1 MKKRVL
7 SHLHPNC
14 FYSLDVSASFIKDVS
29 EITEY
34 YTNEE
39 RIAPYNG
46 LIIGLP
52 VVYSYANDSYF
63 VYPTYKNNYSGINEG
78 YNFKVTPGVQVGFF
92 EVTTKGDET
101 SEWFDMCEHLTL
113 FEPDGVEVG
122 DDFEG
127 MVELVPEGD
136 EKGGGQGDE
145 EEDKEG
151 NQGDEKGD
159 ERSSEKVEKIEK
171 QENGEARQTEKKE
184 GNREGVNQGD
194 EEEDMQ
200 SGEKEEKIGLAGR
213 AKVRKEGKKKR
224 EILQYVKR
232 STQWFTKYLDEYLNI
247 QDDGFQIDFRGKTM
261 GADSMFAALA
271 FCLDKISTT
280 DVRHAFISDT
290 LTPFKE
296 KYETANNLLRS
307 VNKEMREMNEKAKE
321 LHASKEDETSMEYY
335 NYVKK
340 GKEVKERYHLL
351 KKYRDVYRSRVSK
364 YSFMKGVRSVPQ
376 LYRKIVDGD
385 THGVEEMFFALEK
398 KVNVRVILLDKDAYL
413 NKDFTNVVRLS
424 HRPKKRGLEEAPLL
438 YVMIE
443 MSRDG
448 TLFDA
453 VSYDGMLQFD
463 DDELPDYILNEVQ
476 LYGARMGEETI
487 TQEEPREEIENQR
500 LMMTTEMKNE
510 SMLCLMVGI
519 HAPNV
524 LPGTWQR
531 EYIDVATMNHK
542 LWKLHWRRILS
553 NDYEFSFVVK
563 DVVPPIVT
571 NVIRN
576 EVGGDK
582 VREYEEKVIKNDGR
596 FMSVTHYLLSRIYP
610 DLTKKVGGKS
620 VSIFA
625 LESRAFSAYTV
636 KSALG
641 AVSGPPMPLTHEDE
655 YRAIRCKFMDAN
667 LRDALLFTGDATL
680 LEYYPN
686 KPPRPFNVLMRVRS
700 ELRKLYVVYKK

>member
-7 SHLHPNC
+7 SQLHQNC
-14 FYSLDVSASFIKDVS
+14 FYSLDVSASSIKDVS

-63 VYPTYKNNYSGINEG
+63 VYPTYKNNYTGINEG

-101 SEWFDMCEHLTL
+101 SEWFDTCEHLTL
-113 FEPDGVEVG
+113 FELDGAEVG
-122 DDFEG
+122 DFEG
-127 MVELVPEGD
+127 MMELVPAGDEKGSGEGD
-136 EKGGGQGDE
+136 EKEDKESGQGDE
-145 EEDKEG
+145 NG
-151 NQGDEKGD
+151 NQGDEKEDKESG
-159 ERSSEKVEKIEK
+159 
-171 QENGEARQTEKKE
+171 QGGENG
-184 GNREGVNQGD
+184 NQGD
-194 EEEDMQ
+194 EKEDKE
-200 SGEKEEKIGLAGR
+200 SGQGDEKKKIGLAGR
-213 AKVRKEGKKKR
+213 VKVRKEGKKR

-232 STQWFTKYLDEYLNI
+232 STQWFTKYLEEYLNI
-247 QDDGFQIDFRGKTM
+247 QDDRFHIDFRGKTM

-271 FCLDKISTT
+271 FCLDEVTTT
-280 DVRHAFISDT
+280 DVRHAFMSET
-290 LTPFKE
+290 SSPFKE

-321 LHASKEDETSMEYY
+321 LHASKQDETSMEYY

-340 GKEVKERYHLL
+340 GKEVKERYNLL

-364 YSFMKGVRSVPQ
+364 YSFMKGVRSGPQ
-376 LYRKIVDGD
+376 LHRKIVDGD

-413 NKDFTNVVRLS
+413 NKDYTNVVRLS
-424 HRPKKRGLEEAPLL
+424 HRPKKRGVEEAPLL

-453 VSYDGMLQFD
+453 VSYDGMLQFN

-476 LYGARMGEETI
+476 LYGARMGEDTL
-487 TQEEPREEIENQR
+487 TLEEPREEIENQR

-510 SMLCLMVGI
+510 SMSCLMVGI

-524 LPGTWQR
+524 LPGTWQK
-531 EYIDVATMNHK
+531 EYIDVATINHK

-563 DVVPPIVT
+563 DVMPPIVT

-582 VREYEEKVIKNDGR
+582 IREYEEKVVKDEGR

-610 DLTKKVGGKS
+610 DLTKKVGDKS

-655 YRAIRCKFMDAN
+655 YRAIRCKFMDVN
-667 LRDALLFTGDATL
+667 LRDALLCTGDAML

>member
-7 SHLHPNC
+7 SQLHPNC
-14 FYSLDVSASFIKDVS
+14 FYSLDVSASSIKDVS

-63 VYPTYKNNYSGINEG
+63 VYPTYKNNYTGINEG

-101 SEWFDMCEHLTL
+101 SEWFDTCEHLTL
-113 FEPDGVEVG
+113 FEPDGAEVG
-122 DDFEG
+122 DFEG
-127 MVELVPEGD
+127 MVELVPAGD
-136 EKGGGQGDE
+136 ENGNQGDE
-145 EEDKEG
+145 KEG
-151 NQGDEKGD
+151 NQGDEKEGSGEGD
-159 ERSSEKVEKIEK
+159 EKGSGEGDEKGS
-171 QENGEARQTEKKE
+171 GEGDEKE
-184 GNREGVNQGD
+184 GNQGD
-194 EEEDMQ
+194 EKEG
-200 SGEKEEKIGLAGR
+200 SGEGDEKGSGEGDEKEKIGLAGR
-213 AKVRKEGKKKR
+213 VKVRKEGKKR

-232 STQWFTKYLDEYLNI
+232 STQWFTKYLEEYLNI
-247 QDDGFQIDFRGKTM
+247 QDDRFHIDFRGKTM

-271 FCLDKISTT
+271 FCLDEVTTT
-280 DVRHAFISDT
+280 DVRHAFMSET
-290 LTPFKE
+290 LSPFKE
-296 KYETANNLLRS
+296 KYEAANNLLRS

-321 LHASKEDETSMEYY
+321 LHASKQDETSMEYY

-340 GKEVKERYHLL
+340 GKEVKERYNLL

-376 LYRKIVDGD
+376 LHRRIVDGD

-413 NKDFTNVVRLS
+413 NKDYTNVVRLS
-424 HRPKKRGLEEAPLL
+424 HRPKKTGLEEAPLL

-463 DDELPDYILNEVQ
+463 DDELPDYILEQVQ
-476 LYGARMGEETI
+476 MYGARMGEET
-487 TQEEPREEIENQR
+487 TAVEGPREEIENQR
-500 LMMTTEMKNE
+500 LMMTTEMEMKNE
-510 SMLCLMVGI
+510 SMSCLMVGI

-524 LPGTWQR
+524 LPGTWER

-563 DVVPPIVT
+563 EVIPPVVT

-582 VREYEEKVIKNDGR
+582 VREYEDKAVKDEGR

-655 YRAIRCKFMDAN
+655 YRAIRCKFMDVN
-667 LRDALLFTGDATL
+667 LRDALLCTGDATL

-686 KPPRPFNVLMRVRS
+686 KPPRPFHVLMRVRS
-700 ELRKLYVVYKK
+700 ELRKLHIVYKK